1 MSIVV
6 TAYKDGNIVR
16 QSENNPEIGSIMV
29 KDNSLKLIDG
39 FISKNNTP
47 AFIRGNLKDLQS
59 LNLKNGEDVASK
71 FGNKKIVIKERTTP
85 FYEGQQQKI
94 NPKSGEIVLSNGSPV
109 YRLSEVVD
117 STSTETDELLKSDNV
132 TTQVNQFEISHED
145 IGTK

>member
-1 MSIVV
+1 MLVI

-59 LNLKNGEDVASK
+59 LGLKNGEDVASK

-117 STSTETDELLKSDNV
+117 STSPETDELLKSDSV